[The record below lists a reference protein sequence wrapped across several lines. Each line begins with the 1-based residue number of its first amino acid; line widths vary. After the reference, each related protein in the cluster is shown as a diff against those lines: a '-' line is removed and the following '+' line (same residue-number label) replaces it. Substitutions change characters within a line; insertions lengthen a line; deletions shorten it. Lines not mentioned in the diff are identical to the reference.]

1 MTKIYRAS
9 FGYFLSSLPALL
21 AFAFTIEAL
30 LWFLQPKSE
39 SGVSFVALTIIAY
52 FFHRYF
58 LFNERLGLVKSPIA
72 PGAPPLKFGWFMLVS
87 VGMLLIPVVV
97 AVVVAIR
104 YSGDRESGMIVVLAV
119 ILPVYLLTLSLF
131 GTALPATVARDGT
144 YRLSQGLRA
153 GFQTF
158 WRLIVGPGLVGAVL
172 LAATLASGMGLQ
184 ASGVPDDSLIVLAY
198 FTLLRTGGFLTTIF
212 AVAVL
217 CDMYHRTRPAPRL
230 GQGAEMSGQT
240 PA

>member
-1 MTKIYRAS
+1 MTKIYRDS
-9 FGYFLSSLPALL
+9 FGYFLSSLLALL

-52 FFHRYF
+52 FFHRHF
-58 LFNERLGLVKSPIA
+58 LFNERLGLTKSPIA
-72 PGAPPLKFGWFMLVS
+72 PGAPPLKFGWFILVS
-87 VGMLLIPVVV
+87 ALLMIVPVGVALVV
-97 AVVVAIR
+97 ALQFF
-104 YSGDRESGMIVVLAV
+104 SDKETMIAV
-119 ILPVYLLTLSLF
+119 MILTLMPVYLVTLSLF

-144 YRLSQGLRA
+144 YKLSQGLSA
-153 GFQTF
+153 GFQTC
-158 WRLIVGPGLVGAVL
+158 WRLIAGPGLVGAVWI
-172 LAATLASGMGLQ
+172 AAAWASNLGLG
-184 ASGVPDDSLIVLAY
+184 ALGVTEDSPIILAY
-198 FTLLRTGGFLTTIF
+198 FTLLRMTGFLTTIF

-217 CDMYHRTRPAPRL
+217 CEMYHRTRPAPHH